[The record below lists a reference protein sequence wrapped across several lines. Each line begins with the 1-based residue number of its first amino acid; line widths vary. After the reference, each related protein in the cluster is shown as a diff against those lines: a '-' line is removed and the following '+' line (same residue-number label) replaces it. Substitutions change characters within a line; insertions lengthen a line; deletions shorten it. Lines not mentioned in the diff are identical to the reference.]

1 MVTFESTY
9 DYITKPSDLLVRIN
23 RIQAII
29 DTFENAI
36 VANATSAHL
45 QEYSLDDGQS
55 KIKTGYRSMKEL
67 TDGLMGLDLL
77 LHRLVVRYNKLNNGS
92 VIRLVDSKN
101 LRRWC

>member
-1 MVTFESTY
+1 MVTYQSTY
-9 DYITKPSDLLVRIN
+9 DYITKPTDLLIRIN
-23 RIQAII
+23 RIQTII

-36 VANATSAHL
+36 VANAANAHL

-55 KIKTGYRSMKEL
+55 KIRTGYRSMKEL

-77 LHRLVVRYNKLNNGS
+77 LQRLIVRYNKFNNGS

-101 LRRWC
+101 LRRWI

>member
-77 LHRLVVRYNKLNNGS
+77 LQRLVVRYNKLNNGS